1 MLMFATPSEPPE
13 AHVDDECDEEDC
25 HSSHLGI
32 RGAGVE
38 VLCVAS
44 ILL

>member
-25 HSSHLGI
+25 HGSHLGI
-32 RGAGVE
+32 SRAGVE